1 MELVTLKTCI
11 ICLLVIGQPT
21 LGWGRPKIENQP
33 KESMQGATQSTPCP
47 GAAADA
53 DELRKE
59 IALAGKSPGW
69 VQIMPA
75 RYAFLQQTLKGLRE
89 TGHPL
94 IADYGGGFAP
104 AEHGDDAGLFY
115 IVPLLANSFGFN
127 LGKAIDVFL
136 AGMLVIAFLVG
147 TGGLFLFLTSWLG
160 RIIGLVGMFL
170 VSRVSLSAGDVY
182 IFESAVVMLLV
193 PWFLYFSRER
203 KSSRAFM
210 VFAFFAGFSA
220 AFSNLIRNHSGT
232 AVLIWAIC
240 IVAFYLNCSRAQK
253 LLLVTCMVAGCL
265 IPELYF
271 HGLLA
276 RRNSLLLRDSS
287 ESMQLSGRHVFW
299 HSVYIGFGFLSNDLV
314 PAYRDEVGIE
324 KVHSISPQAH
334 YLSSEYEDVL
344 RGEVINLIKHHKS
357 FVVLNLAAKLG
368 VITAVVLVSANLGLI
383 AALKYPKPW
392 PLELA
397 FWAAIG
403 FTALPGILVVPYR
416 SYMLGSI
423 AFGFL
428 YGIVS
433 IQNAIDRGVL
443 LRKTSALG
451 FETGLLVRE

>member
-1 MELVTLKTCI
+1 MGLETLKICI
-11 ICLLVIGQPT
+11 LCLLVISQPT
-21 LGWGRPKIENQP
+21 HAWGRSEIENQP
-33 KESMQGATQSTPCP
+33 QENTQGATQSTPCS
-47 GAAADA
+47 GVIADDA
-53 DELRKE
+53 ELRKE
-59 IALAGKSPGW
+59 IANAGKSPGW

-75 RYAFLQQTLKGLRE
+75 RYTFLQQTLKGLRE
-89 TGHPL
+89 TGVPL

-115 IVPLLANSFGFN
+115 FVPLLANSFGLN
-127 LGKAIDVFL
+127 LGKATDLFL
-136 AGMLVIAFLVG
+136 AGMLFVAFLVG
-147 TGGLFLFLTSWLG
+147 TGGLFLFLTNWLS
-160 RIIGLVGMFL
+160 RIIGLAGMLL
-170 VSRVSLSAGDVY
+170 VSWVSLNAGDVY
-182 IFESAVVMLLV
+182 VFESAVVMLLV

-210 VFAFFAGFSA
+210 VFAFFAGFSV

-232 AVLIWAIC
+232 SVLIWAIC
-240 IVAFYLNCSRAQK
+240 VVAFYLNCSRAQK
-253 LLLVTCMVAGCL
+253 LLLVTCMIAGCL

-299 HSVYIGFGFLSNDLV
+299 HSVYIGFSFLSNDLV

-344 RGEVINLIKHHKS
+344 RDEVINLVKHHKS
-357 FVVLNLAAKLG
+357 FVVLSLAAKLG

-403 FTALPGILVVPYR
+403 FTALPGMLVVPHP
-416 SYMLGSI
+416 SYMIGLI

-433 IQNAIDRGVL
+433 IQNAIDHGVL

>member
-1 MELVTLKTCI
+1 MKLILLKTCI
-11 ICLLVIGQPT
+11 LWLLVLGEATVAWGWTAVESQPHVSSQAT
-21 LGWGRPKIENQP
+21 A
-33 KESMQGATQSTPCP
+33 ESAPCS
-47 GAAADA
+47 GVAADVDA
-53 DELRKE
+53 LNKE
-59 IALAGKSPGW
+59 IALTGKSPGW

-75 RYAFLQQTLKGLRE
+75 RYTLLQQTLKGLRK
-89 TGHPL
+89 TGAPL
-94 IADYGGGFAP
+94 VADYGGGFTP

-115 IVPLLANSFGFN
+115 FVPLLANSFGLN
-127 LGKAIDVFL
+127 LGKAVDLFL
-136 AGMLVIAFLVG
+136 AGTLVVAFLAG
-147 TGGLFLFLTSWLG
+147 TGGLFLFLTNWLS
-160 RIIGLVGMFL
+160 RIVGLAGMFL
-170 VSRVSLSAGDVY
+170 VSWVSLSAGDVY
-182 IFESAVVMLLV
+182 VFESAVVMLLV

-210 VFAFFAGFSA
+210 VFGFFAGFSA

-232 AVLIWAIC
+232 AVLIWATC
-240 IVAFYLNCSRAQK
+240 VVSFYLNCSHARK
-253 LLLVTCMVAGCL
+253 LLLLTFMLAGCL

-276 RRNSLLLRDSS
+276 RRNNFFMQTSQTSV
-287 ESMQLSGRHVFW
+287 QLSGRHVFW

-334 YLSSEYEDVL
+334 YLSLEYEDVL

-368 VITAVVLVSANLGLI
+368 VIAAVVLVSANLGLI
-383 AALKYPKPW
+383 ASLKYPKPW
-392 PLELA
+392 PLEFA

-403 FTALPGILVVPYR
+403 FAALPGILVVPHPK
-416 SYMLGSI
+416 YMLGLI

-433 IQNAIDRGVL
+433 VQNAIDHGVV
-443 LRKTSALG
+443 LRKTNALA